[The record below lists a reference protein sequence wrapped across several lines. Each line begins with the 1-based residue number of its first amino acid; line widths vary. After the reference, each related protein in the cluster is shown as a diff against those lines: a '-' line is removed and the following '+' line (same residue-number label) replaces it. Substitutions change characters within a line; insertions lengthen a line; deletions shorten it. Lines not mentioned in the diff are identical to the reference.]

1 MSGLNK
7 FIAGVVLGAAAGAA
21 VALFLQT
28 EKGKKVMN
36 DVKDA
41 AADASEKIKS
51 KMKQFG
57 DEVNDF
63 LNEEDDASA
72 SAQKARK
79 SFYYFYFEPIFN
91 AMIELPLRRTLVRSN
106 P

>member
-7 FIAGVVLGAAAGAA
+7 FVAGVILGAAAGAA

-57 DEVNDF
+57 DEVNDL
-63 LNEEDDASA
+63 LNKENDASA
-72 SAQKARK
+72 S
-79 SFYYFYFEPIFN
+79 
-91 AMIELPLRRTLVRSN
+91 V
-106 P
+106 